1 MHTYLRNKPAWLQL
15 MIFGGLT
22 FGLLLLAS
30 VVGVSIVARINHL
43 SFMQVASM
51 SAKDFTRPELAGVVK
66 GLLIANALGLF
77 ILPPLVFSYLAD
89 PHPLAYLGI
98 RPPQKNSFLLIGLIT
113 MIAAYFAVEMLA
125 SVNAS
130 IVYLL
135 PKSTQQWILQ
145 FETDA
150 NGQMKNI
157 LLMKSPVDLLM
168 TILLA
173 GALPAIS
180 EELFFRGILQK
191 LFIQICKSAW
201 PGIIITGILF
211 SAFHMQFMGFI
222 PRMALG
228 IILGALYWYSGSI
241 YTSMLGHFIFNSIG
255 VLLIYYKVANLDSDN
270 TSISL
275 GYVLIGLASIIII
288 IFLIKYLRKQSV
300 TTYAVEF
307 PPAKEYNIFDEPDER
322 A

>member
-30 VVGVSIVARINHL
+30 LVGGSIVALINHMTL
-43 SFMQVASM
+43 RQLASI
-51 SAKDFTRPELAGVVK
+51 SANDFSRPEFAGVVK
-66 GLLIANALGLF
+66 GLLIVNAIGVF
-77 ILPPLVFSYLAD
+77 VLPSLVFSYLAD
-89 PHPLAYLGI
+89 PHPLTYIGM
-98 RPPQKNSFLLIGLIT
+98 RPPQKNAFLLIGLIT

-125 SVNAS
+125 SLNES

-135 PKSTQQWILQ
+135 PKSTQQWILK

-157 LLMKSPVDLLM
+157 LAMKNPADLLM

-173 GALPAIS
+173 GALPAVS

-255 VLLIYYKVANLDSDN
+255 VLLIYYKAANLDSN
-270 TSISL
+270 TTISI
-275 GYVLIGLASIIII
+275 GYILIGLASLFII

-300 TTYAVEF
+300 TSYAVEF
-307 PPAKEYNIFDEPDER
+307 PPAKEYNIFDEPDEQ

>member
-1 MHTYLRNKPAWLQL
+1 

-22 FGLLLLAS
+22 FGIVLAAS
-30 VVGVSIVARINHL
+30 FIGVSIIAHL
-43 SFMQVASM
+43 NNMTFMQVASM
-51 SAKDFTRPELAGVVK
+51 TPNDFGRPEFAGLVK
-66 GLLIANALGLF
+66 ELLIVNTLGLF
-77 ILPPLVFSYLAD
+77 FLPPLVFSYLAD
-89 PHPLAYLGI
+89 PHPLVYLGI
-98 RPPQKNSFLLIGLIT
+98 RPPQKNSFLLIGLVT

-125 SVNAS
+125 SLNES
-130 IVYLL
+130 IVNYL
-135 PKSTQQWILQ
+135 PKSTQQWILK

-157 LLMKSPVDLLM
+157 LSMKNPVDLLM

-180 EELFFRGILQK
+180 EELFFRGVLQK
-191 LFIQICKSAW
+191 LFIQIFRSAW
-201 PGIIITGILF
+201 PGIIFTAFLF

-228 IILGALYWYSGSI
+228 VILGALYWYSGSI
-241 YTSMLGHFIFNSIG
+241 YTSMLGHFIFNTIN
-255 VLLIYYKVANLDSDN
+255 VFLIYYNVADLDSN
-270 TSISL
+270 TTSISL
-275 GYVLIGLASIIII
+275 GYILIGLASLIII
-288 IFLIKYLRKQSV
+288 IFLIKYLRKQSA
-300 TTYAVEF
+300 TTYAAEF

>member
-1 MHTYLRNKPAWLQL
+1 

-22 FGLLLLAS
+22 FGLLLLVS
-30 VVGVSIVARINHL
+30 VVGGTIIAHMNHMTL
-43 SFMQVASM
+43 LQLGSF
-51 SAKDFTRPELAGVVK
+51 SANDFGRPEYAGIVK
-66 GLLIANALGLF
+66 GLLIVNAIGVF
-77 ILPPLVFSYLAD
+77 VLPALVFSYLAD

-98 RPPQKNSFLLIGLIT
+98 RPPQKNSFLLIGLVT

-125 SVNAS
+125 SLNES
-130 IVYLL
+130 IVYFL
-135 PKSTQQWILQ
+135 PKSTQQWILK

-150 NGQMKNI
+150 DGQMKNI
-157 LLMKSPVDLLM
+157 LSMKTPADLLM

-191 LFIQICKSAW
+191 LFIQICRAAW
-201 PGIIITGILF
+201 PGIIVTGIIF

-255 VLLIYYKVANLDSDN
+255 VVLIYYKVADLDSN
-270 TSISL
+270 TTSFTL
-275 GYVLIGLASIIII
+275 AYVLIGLASLIII
-288 IFLIKYLRKQSV
+288 IFLIKYLRKQST
-300 TTYAVEF
+300 TTYAAVF

>member
-1 MHTYLRNKPAWLQL
+1 

-30 VVGVSIVARINHL
+30 LVGGSIVAHINHMTL
-43 SFMQVASM
+43 RQMVSISTN
-51 SAKDFTRPELAGVVK
+51 DFGRPEFAGVVK
-66 GLLIANALGLF
+66 GLLIVNAIGVF
-77 ILPPLVFSYLAD
+77 VLPSLVFSYLAD
-89 PHPLAYLGI
+89 PHPLTYIGM
-98 RPPQKNSFLLIGLIT
+98 RPPQKNVFLLIGLIT

-125 SVNAS
+125 SLNES

-135 PKSTQQWILQ
+135 PKSMQQWILK

-157 LLMKSPVDLLM
+157 LEMKSPVDLLM

-173 GALPAIS
+173 GALPAVS
-180 EELFFRGILQK
+180 EELFFRGVLQK

-255 VLLIYYKVANLDSDN
+255 VLLIYYKVANLDSN
-270 TSISL
+270 TTISI
-275 GYVLIGLASIIII
+275 GYILIGLASLIII

-300 TTYAVEF
+300 TSYAVEF

>member
-15 MIFGGLT
+15 IIFGGLT

-30 VVGVSIVARINHL
+30 VVGGSIVARIYHMTL
-43 SFMQVASM
+43 FQLTSIS
-51 SAKDFTRPELAGVVK
+51 DFGRPEYAGIVK
-66 GLLIANALGLF
+66 GLLIVNAIGIF
-77 ILPPLVFSYLAD
+77 ILPSLVFSYLAD
-89 PHPLAYLGI
+89 PHPLTYLGI
-98 RPPQKNSFLLIGLIT
+98 RPPQKSSFLLIGMIT

-125 SVNAS
+125 SLNES

-135 PKSTQQWILQ
+135 PKSTQQWILK

-157 LLMKSPVDLLM
+157 LSMKNPFDLLM

-191 LFIQICKSAW
+191 LFIQICKAAW
-201 PGIIITGILF
+201 PGIIFTAFLF

-228 IILGALYWYSGSI
+228 VILGALYWYSGSI
-241 YTSMLGHFIFNSIG
+241 YTSMLGHFIFNSIN
-255 VLLIYYKVANLDSDN
+255 VFLIYYKVADLDSN
-270 TSISL
+270 TSINL
-275 GYVLIGLASIIII
+275 GYVVIGLASLIII
-288 IFLIKYLRKQSV
+288 IFLINYLRKRSV
-300 TTYAVEF
+300 TTYAAEF
-307 PPAKEYNIFDEPDER
+307 PPVKEYNIFDEPDER

>member
-1 MHTYLRNKPAWLQL
+1 

-30 VVGVSIVARINHL
+30 AVGGSIIAHINHMTL
-43 SFMQVASM
+43 RQLGSIPAD
-51 SAKDFTRPELAGVVK
+51 DFGRPEYVGVVK
-66 GLLIANALGLF
+66 GLLLVNAIGVF
-77 ILPPLVFSYLAD
+77 VLPSLVFSYLAD
-89 PHPLAYLGI
+89 PHPLKYLGI
-98 RPPQKNSFLLIGLIT
+98 RPPQKNSFLLIGLVT

-125 SVNAS
+125 SLNES

-135 PKSTQQWILQ
+135 PKSVQQWILK

-157 LLMKSPVDLLM
+157 LSMKSPVDLLM
-168 TILLA
+168 TLLLA

-191 LFIQICKSAW
+191 LFIQIFRAAW
-201 PGIIITGILF
+201 PGIIFTAFLF

-228 IILGALYWYSGSI
+228 VILGAIYWYSGSI
-241 YTSMLGHFIFNSIG
+241 YTSMLGHFIFNSIN
-255 VLLIYYKVANLDSDN
+255 VFLIYYKVADLDSN
-270 TSISL
+270 TSISP
-275 GYVLIGLASIIII
+275 GYVLIGLASLIII

-300 TTYAVEF
+300 TTYAAEF

>member
-1 MHTYLRNKPAWLQL
+1 LQL
-15 MIFGGLT
+15 GSISADDFG
-22 FGLLLLAS
+22 
-30 VVGVSIVARINHL
+30 
-43 SFMQVASM
+43 
-51 SAKDFTRPELAGVVK
+51 RPEFAGIVK
-66 GLLIANALGLF
+66 GLLIVNAIGIF
-77 ILPPLVFSYLAD
+77 ILPPLVFSYLTD
-89 PHPLAYLGI
+89 PHPLTYLGI
-98 RPPQKNSFLLIGLIT
+98 RPPQKSSFLLIGMIT

-125 SVNAS
+125 SVNES

-135 PKSTQQWILQ
+135 PKSIQQWILK

-157 LLMKSPVDLLM
+157 LSMKSPVDLLM
-168 TILLA
+168 TVLLA

-191 LFIQICKSAW
+191 LFIQIFRAAW
-201 PGIIITGILF
+201 PGIIFTAFLF

-241 YTSMLGHFIFNSIG
+241 YTSMLGHFIFNSIN
-255 VLLIYYKVANLDSDN
+255 VFLIYYKVADLDSN
-270 TSISL
+270 TSINL
-275 GYVLIGLASIIII
+275 AYVLIGLASLIII
-288 IFLIKYLRKQSV
+288 IFLINYLRKQSV
-300 TTYAVEF
+300 TNYAAEF
-307 PPAKEYNIFDEPDER
+307 PPVKEHNIFDEPDER

>member
-1 MHTYLRNKPAWLQL
+1 MSLLQL
-15 MIFGGLT
+15 
-22 FGLLLLAS
+22 S
-30 VVGVSIVARINHL
+30 SIPAN
-43 SFMQVASM
+43 
-51 SAKDFTRPELAGVVK
+51 DYDRPEYAGIVK
-66 GLLIANALGLF
+66 GLLIVNAIGIF
-77 ILPPLVFSYLAD
+77 ILPPLVFAYLAD
-89 PHPLAYLGI
+89 PHPLTYVGI

-125 SVNAS
+125 SLNES

-135 PKSTQQWILQ
+135 PKSTQQWIMK
-145 FETDA
+145 FENDA

-157 LLMKSPVDLLM
+157 LSMKSPVDLLM

-191 LFIQICKSAW
+191 LFIQICKAPW
-201 PGIIITGILF
+201 PGIIVAGIIF

-255 VLLIYYKVANLDSDN
+255 VVMIYYKVADLDSN
-270 TSISL
+270 TSISP
-275 GYVLIGLASIIII
+275 GYVLIGLASLIII

-300 TTYAVEF
+300 TTYATEY

>member
-1 MHTYLRNKPAWLQL
+1 MHTYLRNKPPWLQL
-15 MIFGGLT
+15 IIFGGLT
-22 FGLLLLAS
+22 FGLLLAAS
-30 VVGVSIVARINHL
+30 FVGVSIVAHLNHMTL
-43 SFMQVASM
+43 MQVGTM
-51 SAKDFTRPELAGVVK
+51 KPDDFAKPEYAGIVK
-66 GLLIANALGLF
+66 GLLIVNSLGVF
-77 ILPPLVFSYLAD
+77 VLPALVFSYLAD
-89 PHPLAYLGI
+89 PHPLNYIGI
-98 RPPQKNSFLLIGLIT
+98 RSPQKNSFLLIGLIT

-125 SVNAS
+125 SLNES

-135 PKSTQQWILQ
+135 PKSTQQWIMK
-145 FETDA
+145 FENDA

-157 LLMKSPVDLLM
+157 LSMKGPVDLLM

-191 LFIQICKSAW
+191 LFIQICRAAW
-201 PGIIITGILF
+201 PGIIFTAFLF

-228 IILGALYWYSGSI
+228 VILGALYWYSGSI
-241 YTSMLGHFIFNSIG
+241 FTSMLGHFIFNSIN
-255 VLLIYYKVANLDSDN
+255 VFLIYYKVADLDSN

-275 GYVLIGLASIIII
+275 GYVLIGMASLVIIV
-288 IFLIKYLRKQSV
+288 FLIKYLRKQSV
-300 TTYAVEF
+300 TTYAAEF
-307 PPAKEYNIFDEPDER
+307 PPVKEYNIFDEPDER

>member
-22 FGLLLLAS
+22 FGLLLAAS
-30 VVGVSIVARINHL
+30 FVGVSIVAHLNHMTL
-43 SFMQVASM
+43 MQVGTM
-51 SAKDFTRPELAGVVK
+51 KPDDFAKPEYAGIVK
-66 GLLIANALGLF
+66 GLLIVNSLGVF
-77 ILPPLVFSYLAD
+77 VLPALVFSYLAD
-89 PHPLAYLGI
+89 PHPLTYLGI
-98 RPPQKNSFLLIGLIT
+98 RPPQKSSFLLIGMIT

-125 SVNAS
+125 SLNES

-135 PKSTQQWILQ
+135 PKSTQQWILK

-157 LLMKSPVDLLM
+157 LSMKSPVDLLM

-191 LFIQICKSAW
+191 LFIQICKAAW
-201 PGIIITGILF
+201 PGIIFTAFLF

-228 IILGALYWYSGSI
+228 VILGALYWYSGSI
-241 YTSMLGHFIFNSIG
+241 YTSMLGHFIFNSIN
-255 VLLIYYKVANLDSDN
+255 VFLIYYKVADLDSN
-270 TSISL
+270 SSINL
-275 GYVLIGLASIIII
+275 GYVLIGVASLIII

-300 TTYAVEF
+300 TTYAAEF
-307 PPAKEYNIFDEPDER
+307 PPVKEYNIFDEPDGR

>member
-1 MHTYLRNKPAWLQL
+1 

-30 VVGVSIVARINHL
+30 AVGGSIIAHMNHMTL
-43 SFMQVASM
+43 RQLGSIPA
-51 SAKDFTRPELAGVVK
+51 DDYGRPEYADVVK
-66 GLLIANALGLF
+66 GLLIVNAIGVF
-77 ILPPLVFSYLAD
+77 VLPPLVFSYLAD
-89 PHPLAYLGI
+89 PQPLTYLGI

-113 MIAAYFAVEMLA
+113 MVAAYFAVEMLA
-125 SVNAS
+125 SLNESA
-130 IVYLL
+130 VYLL
-135 PKSTQQWILQ
+135 PKSTQQWILK
-145 FETDA
+145 FENDA

-157 LLMKSPVDLLM
+157 LSMKSPGDLLM

-191 LFIQICKSAW
+191 LFIQIFRSVW
-201 PGIIITGILF
+201 PGIIFTAFLF

-228 IILGALYWYSGSI
+228 VILGALYWYSGSI
-241 YTSMLGHFIFNSIG
+241 YTSMLGHFIFNTIN
-255 VLLIYYKVANLDSDN
+255 VFLIYFKVADLDAN

-275 GYVLIGLASIIII
+275 GYILIGLASLIII
-288 IFLIKYLRKQSV
+288 IFLIKYLRKQSI
-300 TTYAVEF
+300 TNYDVEF
-307 PPAKEYNIFDEPDER
+307 PPPKEYTIFDEPDER

>member
-1 MHTYLRNKPAWLQL
+1 

-30 VVGVSIVARINHL
+30 VVGGSIIAHINHMTL
-43 SFMQVASM
+43 LQLGSI
-51 SAKDFTRPELAGVVK
+51 SANDFGRPENAGIVK
-66 GLLIANALGLF
+66 GLLIVNAIGIF
-77 ILPPLVFSYLAD
+77 ILPSLVFSYLAE
-89 PHPLAYLGI
+89 PHPLSYLGI
-98 RPPQKNSFLLIGLIT
+98 RPPQKNSFLLIGVVT

-125 SVNAS
+125 SLNES

-135 PKSTQQWILQ
+135 PKSTQQWILSY
-145 FETDA
+145 ETDA

-157 LLMKSPVDLLM
+157 LSMKSPVDLLM
-168 TILLA
+168 TLLLA

-180 EELFFRGILQK
+180 EELFFRGVLQK
-191 LFIQICKSAW
+191 LFIQIFKSAW
-201 PGIIITGILF
+201 PGIIFTAFLF

-228 IILGALYWYSGSI
+228 VILGALYWYSGSI
-241 YTSMLGHFIFNSIG
+241 YTSMLGHFIFNSIN
-255 VLLIYYKVANLDSDN
+255 VFLIYYKVADLDSN
-270 TSISL
+270 TTSISL
-275 GYVLIGLASIIII
+275 GYILIGLASLIII
-288 IFLIKYLRKQSV
+288 IFLIKYLRKQSA
-300 TTYAVEF
+300 TTYTAEF

>member
-15 MIFGGLT
+15 IIFGGLT

-30 VVGVSIVARINHL
+30 VVGGSIVARMYHMTLLQI
-43 SFMQVASM
+43 SSI
-51 SAKDFTRPELAGVVK
+51 SDFGRPEYAGIVK
-66 GLLIANALGLF
+66 GLLIVNAIGIF

-89 PHPLAYLGI
+89 PHPLTYLGI
-98 RPPQKNSFLLIGLIT
+98 RPPQKSSFLLIGMIT

-125 SVNAS
+125 SLNES

-135 PKSTQQWILQ
+135 PKSTQQWILK

-157 LLMKSPVDLLM
+157 LSMKSPVDLLM

-191 LFIQICKSAW
+191 LFIQICKAAW
-201 PGIIITGILF
+201 PGIIFTAFLF

-228 IILGALYWYSGSI
+228 VILGALYWYSGSI
-241 YTSMLGHFIFNSIG
+241 FTSMLGHFIFNSIN
-255 VLLIYYKVANLDSDN
+255 VFLIYYKVADLDSN
-270 TSISL
+270 TSINL
-275 GYVLIGLASIIII
+275 GYVVIGLASLIII
-288 IFLIKYLRKQSV
+288 IFLINYLRKRSV
-300 TTYAVEF
+300 TTYAAEF
-307 PPAKEYNIFDEPDER
+307 PPVKEYNIFDEPDER